1 MCIFLWANS
10 FFYSNIKLLKITEN
24 HITLSIE
31 SICVSVFQSPSLSIK
46 IWRHLWQNILFCV
59 SHKMSMYEMNV
70 VHMCANCI
78 SFDSMKTFNIILT
91 LVFFVSPQIQWI
103 FVLSVSIFIDKNI
116 RIYDSF
122 EFQDGKYYGKLLMAR
137 EYRPISTFL
146 SMKIL
151 EYPTNSSIR

>member
-91 LVFFVSPQIQWI
+91 FVFLFRRKSNESLCCPFQ
-103 FVLSVSIFIDKNI
+103 FSLI
-116 RIYDSF
+116 RISEYMIHLSSKMENIMASF
-122 EFQDGKYYGKLLMAR
+122 
-137 EYRPISTFL
+137 
-146 SMKIL
+146 
-151 EYPTNSSIR
+151 